1 MESTLNS
8 KSKLS
13 SFSLEKY
20 ENFYDSQ
27 KIKELEEN
35 FFLDKSDYLN
45 ENVPKDLDAPPCIK
59 SNKENDEIKEENK
72 EVLSQDNSD
81 INVKNKAPG
90 LILINNKAIKKK
102 DEKNKQD
109 EEDSSSINENEKLD
123 FNSAELSDINSMKK
137 NSQIDNLE
145 ESAINGSNE
154 DLLLSRKKIIK
165 IFNIYLSFIDSG
177 KKLTVYLLETFF
189 GESLKNKTIKDIAIL
204 LSNMMRNFF
213 HNFHHMGNILGIKC
227 LRCQHPTRSHIA
239 KDYGEWKC
247 LECDENDNICLI
259 DDEATEEKIN
269 NIAKYIHELLN

>member
-8 KSKLS
+8 KSKFS

-27 KIKELEEN
+27 KIKELEEK
-35 FFLDKSDYLN
+35 FFLDKSDYFN

-59 SNKENDEIKEENK
+59 SNKENDEIKDENE

-81 INVKNKAPG
+81 INVKNKSPG

-145 ESAINGSNE
+145 VSAINGSNE

-177 KKLTVYLLETFF
+177 KKLTVYLL
-189 GESLKNKTIKDIAIL
+189 
-204 LSNMMRNFF
+204 
-213 HNFHHMGNILGIKC
+213 
-227 LRCQHPTRSHIA
+227 
-239 KDYGEWKC
+239 
-247 LECDENDNICLI
+247 
-259 DDEATEEKIN
+259 
-269 NIAKYIHELLN
+269 